1 MKMARPGACVALA
14 SRYDVAASGETAPAE
29 AMESLS
35 SRRASQHAM
44 SSSTVA
50 GAGGASGEA
59 DGPARS
65 VTAILTVSW
74 VSAAAARN
82 RSRTAGP
89 GVAGGGGDCAVT
101 RASAAKSA
109 V

>member
-1 MKMARPGACVALA
+1 KMARPGACVALA
-14 SRYDVAASGETAPAE
+14 SRYDVAASGDTAPAE
-29 AMESLS
+29 AIESLS
-35 SRRASQHAM
+35 SLRASQHTM

-50 GAGGASGEA
+50 GAGGTCGGA
-59 DGPARS
+59 DDPARS
-65 VTAILTVSW
+65 VTAILTASW

-82 RSRTAGP
+82 RSPTAGS
-89 GVAGGGGDCAVT
+89 GVTGGGGDCAVT